1 MRPKI
6 VQLSTDNGEWDK
18 TAVYTSNPEALV
30 ISQDDETYG
39 MHHEVHLSPLMV
51 SELIYV
57 LKAWQLAHT
66 NIPKRTPNGISTPP
80 PILGG

>member
-1 MRPKI
+1 MSRNL

-18 TAVYTSNPEALV
+18 TAIYTNNPEALV

-39 MHHEVHLSPLMV
+39 LRHEVHLSPLMV
-51 SELIYV
+51 SELIHV
-57 LKAWQLAHT
+57 LKAWQLAHIDVPT
-66 NIPKRTPNGISTPP
+66 RTLNGISTSP